1 MNDALFESAPGFDQP
16 IAVLKHCHEKIRK
29 QLKTLE
35 RLLEHLPRHG
45 ANREAQQAAT
55 AVLHYFTQGAPYHH
69 ADEEQNLMPMLSAL
83 ASGNDAATLQEVI
96 PQILSEHKKM
106 DALWCALEPQL
117 NAIAKD
123 ESAQLSSADVG
134 EFNKLYTAHML
145 KEETCIAPMALRL
158 FSDKEIAQ
166 LGEAM
171 QQRRTQ
177 PPPPVTAAPLASS
190 ANSSANVADLADLAD
205 LRREYRQAELSEAD
219 VLSDPIAQ
227 FSAWFNIAQK
237 AEVLEVN
244 AMSLST
250 VGENG
255 RPSSRIV
262 LIKQIDANG
271 LRFFTNYDSRKGQE
285 LKQNQFAALLFFW
298 PELERQV
305 RIEGRIERV
314 DASDNDDYFN
324 RRPLLS
330 RLSAL
335 ASAQSQ
341 PITSRAAMEEQLA
354 KVSAEYGEHPVRPE
368 NWGGYRLIPDYFEFW
383 QGRRSRFHDRITY
396 QRQADGE
403 WQRRR
408 LQP

>member
-1 MNDALFESAPGFDQP
+1 MNDALFESAPGFDRP
-16 IAVLKHCHEKIRK
+16 IAVLKYCHDKIRK

-35 RLLEHLPRHG
+35 RLLEHLPNHG

-69 ADEEQNLMPMLSAL
+69 ADEEQNLMPMLAAL
-83 ASGNDAATLQEVI
+83 ASGEDSATLQEVI
-96 PQILSEHKKM
+96 PQILAEHKKM
-106 DALWCALEPQL
+106 DAFWCALEPQL
-117 NAIAKD
+117 NAIAKG

-134 EFNKLYTAHML
+134 DFNKLYTAHML
-145 KEETCIAPMALRL
+145 KEETFIAPMALRL

-177 PPPPVTAAPLASS
+177 PPPPVTTTPSTS
-190 ANSSANVADLADLAD
+190 TANSSASLTDLAD
-205 LRREYRQAELSEAD
+205 LRRDYRQAELSEAD

-250 VGENG
+250 VAANG

-271 LRFFTNYDSRKGQE
+271 LSFFTNYDSRKGQE
-285 LKQNQFAALLFFW
+285 LQQNQFAALLFFW
-298 PELERQV
+298 PELERQI

-314 DASDNDDYFN
+314 DAADSDDYFN

-335 ASAQSQ
+335 ASAQSR
-341 PITSRAAMEEQLA
+341 PIVSRAAMEDQLA
-354 KVSAEYGEHPVRPE
+354 KVSAEYGEHPVRPD

-403 WQRRR
+403 WQRQR